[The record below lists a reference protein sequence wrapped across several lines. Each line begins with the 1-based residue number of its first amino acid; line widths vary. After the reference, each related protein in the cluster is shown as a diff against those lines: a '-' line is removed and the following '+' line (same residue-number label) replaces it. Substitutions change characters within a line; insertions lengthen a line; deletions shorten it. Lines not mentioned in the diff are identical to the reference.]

1 MRLAPRHTT
10 KMNRVDHNYLQCM
23 YVIISRETPVYAVLC
38 SVCSLIQYMQSYTV
52 YAVLEYSVCSIR
64 IQYMQSYAVYAV
76 LCSVFSRIQCMQSYT
91 VYIYGSDRPN
101 YKQEVKHKKK
111 LVLASAKLHRK
122 S

>member
-52 YAVLEYSVCSIR
+52 YAVLEYSVCS
-64 IQYMQSYAVYAV
+64 
-76 LCSVFSRIQCMQSYT
+76 LRIQCMQS
-91 VYIYGSDRPN
+91 
-101 YKQEVKHKKK
+101 
-111 LVLASAKLHRK
+111 
-122 S
+122 

>member
-52 YAVLEYSVCSIR
+52 YAVLEYSVCSLR
-64 IQYMQSYAVYAV
+64 IQCMHSWNTVYAV
-76 LCSVFSRIQCMQSYT
+76 LCSVCSLRIQYMQY
-91 VYIYGSDRPN
+91 
-101 YKQEVKHKKK
+101 
-111 LVLASAKLHRK
+111 
-122 S
+122 